1 MAKQKTGKAAAAYV
15 PFKTLLT
22 ATDAL
27 ATNGVPKKLDR
38 SAFPSFSGSMKSWII
53 SAFEFIGFI
62 DESGNVQPLL
72 QRWIDAGDGRKGIMR
87 EIVTSK
93 YVDLVAL
100 AEENGTPDQ
109 MRKEIE
115 KLGVSG
121 TTSQKAIRFYIA
133 ASEYAGLTVPP
144 TWKKAR
150 VSVGNGKK
158 AKNPND
164 TSKPKRAA
172 RPPAQPYESIILEGD
187 AGTVS
192 LTIDANL
199 MALSSGDRDWLFALI
214 DDFHLYHDGHP
225 EDEGDDE
232 ITDEDE
238 GDA

>member
-1 MAKQKTGKAAAAYV
+1 MAKQKAGKAAAYV

-22 ATDAL
+22 ATAAL
-27 ATNGVPKKLDR
+27 KTNGVPKKLDR

-53 SAFEFIGFI
+53 SAFEFLGFI
-62 DESGNVQPLL
+62 DEHGDVQPLL

-87 EIVTSK
+87 EIVTAQ
-93 YVDLVAL
+93 YIDVVAL
-100 AEENGTPDQ
+100 AKEKGTPDQ

-133 ASEYAGLTVPP
+133 ACEYAGIDVPP

-158 AKNPND
+158 SKTRSDAV
-164 TSKPKRAA
+164 KPKNA
-172 RPPAQPYESIILEGD
+172 PPPPPQPTESIALEGD

-199 MALSSGDRDWLFALI
+199 MALSSDDRDWLFSLI
-214 DDFHLYHDGHP
+214 DDFQSYKVEHP
-225 EDEGDDE
+225 DDADDDE
-232 ITDEDE
+232 PPDDDE